1 MKRWKMLLTMAVL
14 ILAMLAVVQTASA
27 AFQDMPDSGI
37 IRPGETCEIHFRTG
51 YASNRTTYCRIYVS
65 GPDSQIILRESYKYS
80 GLNTVIDTR
89 FIPEKAGEYK
99 LEGYCYIIDS
109 TWGTET
115 ITTKISRLTLKCVP
129 ICETHTFNDEWTV
142 TEEPTCTEAGRRF
155 HTCTVCFEDV
165 YEEIPAKGH
174 QWDKPVYV
182 WAEDNSSVEASHVC
196 TVNKEHTEKETA
208 ATKASVKRKPTYG
221 TMGVTTYTAVFV
233 NPDFGTVT
241 KDVEDIPQLVP
252 QAVSLSK
259 LEAGPNA
266 LTAKWKKGKD
276 IDGYEIEYSLK
287 KNFKGSKK
295 VTISKAKTTRF
306 TLEGLK
312 SKKKY
317 YVRIRTF
324 KTEKGKKYYSEWSK
338 ALSKKTK

>member
-14 ILAMLAVVQTASA
+14 ILAMLAVVQTACA
-27 AFQDMPDSGI
+27 AFEDTPYGGI
-37 IRPGETCEIHFRTG
+37 IRPGKVCEIHYKTG
-51 YASNRTTYCRIYVS
+51 FSSNRTTYCRINVYDPEGHLV
-65 GPDSQIILRESYKYS
+65 LKESIKYKDF
-80 GLNTVIDTR
+80 GTMIDTS
-89 FIPEKAGEYK
+89 FLPEKAGEYK
-99 LEGYCYIIDS
+99 LEGYCYIID
-109 TWGTET
+109 TWEQIMTN
-115 ITTKISRLTLKCVP
+115 IHQLTLKCVP

-287 KNFKGSKK
+287 KTFKGSKK
-295 VTISKAKTTRF
+295 VTISKAKTTNF